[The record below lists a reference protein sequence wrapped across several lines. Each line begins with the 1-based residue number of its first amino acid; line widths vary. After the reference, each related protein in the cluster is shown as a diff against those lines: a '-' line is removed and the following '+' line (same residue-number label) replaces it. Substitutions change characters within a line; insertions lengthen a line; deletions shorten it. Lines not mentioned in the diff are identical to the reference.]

1 MVESAKIEA
10 LECENN
16 YNFQDENSIRIDPYT
31 MFLHAMKSPVTKGK
45 YSRRLE
51 MFFDFL
57 KIPGE
62 CLKEKCLTFVN
73 NGQSNVNWVFT
84 NILKFV
90 LFHKERIHKREISGA
105 TLINYLK
112 AIKLF
117 CEMSDLSINWKK
129 ITRGLSRGKRYANDR
144 IPTLEEVRKIVE
156 YPDRRIKPIVY
167 TMCSS
172 GIRLGA
178 WDYLKWKHI
187 IPLLNDKNEII
198 AAKIR
203 VYADEEEEY
212 ISFIS
217 LEAYSHLKEWMNYRK
232 EVGEL
237 VTEESWLMRNLWDVT
252 TPTGK
257 GLATIPVKLKP
268 SGIKRLMERA
278 LWGQGVRTMLK
289 DGKKRHEFQVD
300 HGYRKFFKTRCE
312 LGGMKPINIEKL
324 LSHSTGIS
332 DSYYR
337 ATEQEL
343 LDDYLK
349 AMDSLTI
356 DERNKLKKRIDS
368 LEEKNED
375 EKYII
380 KAKLQE
386 KEEQINQLINKQEK
400 FEQLIQS
407 LIENGQFSP
416 IGKEEGN

>member
-1 MVESAKIEA
+1 
-10 LECENN
+10 
-16 YNFQDENSIRIDPYT
+16 
-31 MFLHAMKSPVTKGK
+31 
-45 YSRRLE
+45 
-51 MFFDFL
+51 
-57 KIPGE
+57 
-62 CLKEKCLTFVN
+62 
-73 NGQSNVNWVFT
+73 
-84 NILKFV
+84 
-90 LFHKERIHKREISGA
+90 
-105 TLINYLK
+105 
-112 AIKLF
+112 
-117 CEMSDLSINWKK
+117 MSDLSINWKK

-178 WDYLKWKHI
+178 WDYLRWKHI
-187 IPLLNDKNEII
+187 IPILNDKNEII

-232 EVGEL
+232 ESGEL

-278 LWGQGVRTMLK
+278 LWGQGIRTKLNE
-289 DGKKRHEFQVD
+289 GKKRHEFQVD
-300 HGYRKFFKTRCE
+300 HGYRKFLKTRCE

-324 LSHSTGIS
+324 LAHSTGIS

-349 AMDSLTI
+349 AIGSLTI
-356 DERNKLKKRIDS
+356 DERNKLKKRIDI

-375 EKYII
+375 EKYVI

-386 KEEQINQLINKQEK
+386 KDEQIKGMQ
-400 FEQLIQS
+400 EQLHLIMNS
-407 LIENGQFSP
+407 LEQLKANQNNNITKNKLARDLIDNGYYVSKSKAENY
-416 IGKEEGN
+416 

>member
-1 MVESAKIEA
+1 
-10 LECENN
+10 
-16 YNFQDENSIRIDPYT
+16 
-31 MFLHAMKSPVTKGK
+31 
-45 YSRRLE
+45 
-51 MFFDFL
+51 
-57 KIPGE
+57 
-62 CLKEKCLTFVN
+62 
-73 NGQSNVNWVFT
+73 
-84 NILKFV
+84 
-90 LFHKERIHKREISGA
+90 
-105 TLINYLK
+105 
-112 AIKLF
+112 
-117 CEMSDLSINWKK
+117 
-129 ITRGLSRGKRYANDR
+129 LSRGKRYANDR
-144 IPTLEEVRKIVE
+144 IPTLEEIRKIVE

-187 IPLLNDKNEII
+187 IPIRNDKNEVI
-198 AAKIR
+198 AAKIK

-212 ISFIS
+212 FSFIS
-217 LEAYSHLKEWMNYRK
+217 LEAYSHLNEWMVYR
-232 EVGEL
+232 ENAGEL
-237 VTEESWLMRNLWDVT
+237 ITKDSWLMRNLWDVT

-257 GLATIPVKLKP
+257 GIASVPVKLKS

-278 LWGQGVRTMLK
+278 LFAQGIRTTLEK
-289 DGKKRHEFQVD
+289 DRKRHEFQVD

-312 LGGMKPINIEKL
+312 IGGMKPINIEKL

-356 DERNKLKKRIDS
+356 DERNKLKKRIDK

-375 EKYII
+375 ERYVI

-386 KEEQINQLINKQEK
+386 KEEQINQLIAKQEK
-400 FEQLIQS
+400 FEQLIQT
-407 LIENGQFSP
+407 LIDNKHLNPKS
-416 IGKEEGN
+416 I

>member
-1 MVESAKIEA
+1 MVESTK
-10 LECENN
+10 LEIVSSGNPNVNN
-16 YNFQDENSIRIDPYT
+16 YDFQDDNYVRIDPYSL
-31 MFLHAMKSPVTKGK
+31 FLHAMKSSVTKKK

-51 MFFDFL
+51 MFFDFI
-57 KIPGE
+57 KMPGE
-62 CLKEKCLTFVN
+62 NLEERCLTFVN
-73 NGQSNVNWVFT
+73 SGKNNVNWVFT

-90 LFHKERIHKREISGA
+90 LSYKERIDKKEISGA

-117 CEMSDLSINWKK
+117 CEMSDISINWKK
-129 ITRGLSRGKRYANDR
+129 ITRGLSRGKRYASDR
-144 IPTLEEVRKIVE
+144 IPTLEEIRKIVE

-187 IPLLNDKNEII
+187 IPIKNDKGEVI

-203 VYADEEEEY
+203 VYADDEEEY
-212 ISFIS
+212 FSFIS
-217 LEAYSHLKEWMNYRK
+217 LEAYSFLKQWMNYRRDA
-232 EVGEL
+232 GETI
-237 VTEESWLMRNLWDVT
+237 TEESWLMRNLWDVT
-252 TPTGK
+252 TPLGK
-257 GLATIPVKLKP
+257 GLATVPIKLK
-268 SGIKRLMERA
+268 SSEIKRLMERA
-278 LWGQGVRTMLK
+278 LYGQGIRIRLQE
-289 DGKKRHEFQVD
+289 GKKRHEFQVD

-349 AMDSLTI
+349 AMDSLTV
-356 DERNKLKKRIDS
+356 DERNKLKKRIDK

-375 EKYII
+375 DKYII

-386 KEEQINQLINKQEK
+386 KEEQINQLIKKQEK
-400 FEQLIQS
+400 FELLIQS
-407 LIENGQFSP
+407 LIDTGQL
-416 IGKEEGN
+416 KTNK

>member
-1 MVESAKIEA
+1 MVESAKTEA
-10 LECENN
+10 LECEN
-16 YNFQDENSIRIDPYT
+16 YHNFQDDNSIRIDPYT
-31 MFLHAMKSPVTKGK
+31 IFLHAMKSPVTKVK

-51 MFFDFL
+51 MFFEFL

-62 CLKEKCLTFVN
+62 SLKEKCLTFVN
-73 NGQSNVNWVFT
+73 NGQSNVNWVFI

-90 LFHKERIHKREISGA
+90 LFHKERIHKKEISGA

-144 IPTLEEVRKIVE
+144 IPTLAEVRKIVE

-187 IPLLNDKNEII
+187 IPILNDKNEVI

-278 LWGQGVRTMLK
+278 LWGQEVRTKLNE
-289 DGKKRHEFQVD
+289 GKKRHEFQVD

-375 EKYII
+375 EDYII
-380 KAKLQE
+380 KARLHE
-386 KEEQINQLINKQEK
+386 KDEQIKSLLQKQEK
-400 FEQLIQS
+400 FEQMIQS
-407 LIENGQFSP
+407 LIDSGQL
-416 IGKEEGN
+416 KAK